1 MTSLLDPALFPA
13 SELTALYH
21 QRWRIETIY
30 RELKHVLGIQN
41 LRSLTPAGV
50 AKEAYAQL
58 LLYNLVR
65 YAMTEAA
72 AGTNRTPVEY
82 SFSAAV
88 EAVNSALLQL
98 SQQRA
103 AALEEVYRQ
112 MLLEIRQA
120 PVRIRPDHSYPRRR
134 EGKRNKGHGK
144 YILPARLENP

>member
-1 MTSLLDPALFPA
+1 MLC
-13 SELTALYH
+13 TALATTSFSNGLAKAWGLL
-21 QRWRIETIY
+21 RGTCPWLKAVVSAKRLFVWRA
-30 RELKHVLGIQN
+30 H
-41 LRSLTPAGV
+41 TPATARSRGRL
-50 AKEAYAQL
+50 APARQGL
-58 LLYNLVR
+58 FFP
-65 YAMTEAA
+65 
-72 AGTNRTPVEY
+72 TPVEY

-120 PVRIRPDHSYPRRR
+120 PVRIRPDRSYPRRR
-134 EGKRNKGHGK
+134 EGKRNKGHDK